1 MSLFFTPAN
10 SLLRPPTNKWDVI
23 KLKSL
28 CMAKDT
34 FIWTE
39 GQPTEWKKL
48 SVIQLIEDYYPEYIT
63 I

>member
-1 MSLFFTPAN
+1 
-10 SLLRPPTNKWDVI
+10 
-23 KLKSL
+23 
-28 CMAKDT
+28 MAKDA